1 LSGRHEPPTRR
12 SFYLSVATWTLKRI
26 LILAAAVVVGLLV
39 LRNGFPSNASQ
50 GITGTVSP
58 SSPSVTATPSPTTSP
73 SPSPSRSPQIEGVVV
88 RVLNGTDE
96 TGLAGDVTNTL
107 ENEGYTVKVPDNA
120 PNRQRT
126 TIFYRENFL
135 PEAELMRDQFFP
147 SALLK
152 LAGPS
157 VPADVDLQVV
167 LGADFLGGAG

>member
-1 LSGRHEPPTRR
+1 
-12 SFYLSVATWTLKRI
+12 VATWTLKRI

-58 SSPSVTATPSPTTSP
+58 TSPAVTASPSPPTSP

-88 RVLNGTDE
+88 RVLNGTNE
-96 TGLAGDVTNTL
+96 TGLAADVSTTL
-107 ENEGYTVKVPDNA
+107 ENEGYTLRVADNA

-126 TIFYRENFL
+126 AIFYRENFL
-135 PEAELMRDQFFP
+135 PEAQLMLERFFP
-147 SALLK
+147 TAQLK
-152 LAGPS
+152 PAGPS
-157 VPADVDLQVV
+157 VPNDVDLQVI